1 MKLTLTSTLIASAL
15 TLAAFSS
22 AAQAQ
27 GRLVVYC
34 ERHQRNVRNRNQSLQ
49 VKNMM

>member
-15 TLAAFSS
+15 TLAAFSN

-34 ERHQRNVRNRNQSLQ
+34 SATNGIMRNRNQSLR
-49 VKNMM
+49 

>member
-1 MKLTLTSTLIASAL
+1 MKLTLSSTLIASAL
-15 TLAAFSS
+15 TLAAFSN

-34 ERHQRNVRNRNQSLQ
+34 SATNE
-49 VKNMM
+49 MCET